1 MNTITEVDETT
12 PRVTPRLSESR
23 LETDLTDY
31 PKNYEAELRTWVERS
46 AAYCF
51 FFIILQ
57 ITQTTSLNFCFSFI
71 PLFILD
77 LKIVIWAFWN
87 RGESSLYDLFF
98 SKNLLHQICSLS
110 FKLML
115 IYHNQFKSFNSMLM
129 MIPLALAFLNHFFH
143 KSSSSQECE
152 YLTWLVR
159 IK

>member
-31 PKNYEAELRTWVERS
+31 PRNYEAEMRVWVQRS

-57 ITQTTSLNFCFSFI
+57 ITQVSSLNISFSFI

-77 LKIVIWAFWN
+77 LKIVIWALLN
-87 RGESSLYDLFF
+87 KDESSLYNRFF
-98 SKNLLHQICSLS
+98 SKSLLHQICSLT

-115 IYHNQFKSFNSMLM
+115 IYHYQSKSFNSMLM
-129 MIPLALAFLNHFFH
+129 MIPLVLAFLNHFFH
-143 KSSSSQECE
+143 KSSSLQECE
-152 YLTWLVR
+152 YLTWLV
-159 IK
+159 IFK